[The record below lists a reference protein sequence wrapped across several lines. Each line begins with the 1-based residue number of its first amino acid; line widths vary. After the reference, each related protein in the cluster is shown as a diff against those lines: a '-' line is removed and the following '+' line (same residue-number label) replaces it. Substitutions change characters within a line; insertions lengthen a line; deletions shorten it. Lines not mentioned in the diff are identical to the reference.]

1 MKNISELLLRRG
13 TSFYKFGRIA
23 IKFFLTIGAGLLAF
37 IMMFADGY
45 QLAYL
50 AISGYYEFVN
60 FLMVL
65 AYLGILVGMIGMFLY
80 FWGLHYLGLG
90 QISKNTE
97 TPAVKNDELPEL

>member
-1 MKNISELLLRRG
+1 MKNISELLLRKG

-65 AYLGILVGMIGMFLY
+65 AYLGIFVGMIGMFLY
-80 FWGLHYLGLG
+80 FLGLHYLGLG

-97 TPAVKNDELPEL
+97 IPAVKNDELPEL